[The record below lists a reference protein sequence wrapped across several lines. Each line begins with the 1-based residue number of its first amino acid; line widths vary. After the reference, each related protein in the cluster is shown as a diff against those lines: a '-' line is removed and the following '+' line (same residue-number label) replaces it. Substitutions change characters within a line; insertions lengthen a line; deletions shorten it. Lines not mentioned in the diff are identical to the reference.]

1 MELLFGDSPDL
12 AVLCSRQAGHVC
24 GAVLSAQVS
33 PSTLY
38 VARHLLSPCTGSHGA
53 VSVRQGLPGQAGPAL
68 CSSGGHS
75 MDWPWLGLS
84 SGSWALLPV
93 RTGGKGLSRHLS
105 IWGRERR
112 LRHGH
117 ARKGGGGRWRGDG
130 ARREQSR
137 RSPLVLGL
145 WSHAHYHVTSS
156 AADARDKAGQNPR
169 GLAPPRSPG
178 RSG

>member
-156 AADARDKAGQNPR
+156 AADARDKAGRIPVPR
-169 GLAPPRSPG
+169 A
-178 RSG
+178 